1 MKLWIAGKWC
11 EGTPR
16 EIKNPFNQSNAGTV
30 HEANSSQVEEALNT
44 AEKSF
49 QKFTKVSRFARS
61 RLLLLMA
68 EGIKKNRSALVAEIV
83 NQAGKPFAAA
93 DIEVTRAIGTFT
105 IASEEAKRLG
115 GDITPIDIDAG
126 GKPFSPALSYWVGRG
141 PVFGISPFN
150 FPLNL
155 AAHKVAPALA
165 AGVSIILKPPPQAPG
180 AAVILGKIFE
190 EAVKEGSL
198 DEIPLGAFQ
207 VLNCSNEL
215 SEKAATDP
223 RIQTLSFTGSA
234 KVGWHL
240 QSRAVGKKVIL
251 ELGGNAA
258 VIINEDANLKR
269 AATRCAAG
277 GFTYSGQV
285 CISVQR
291 IFVHQKIREEFT
303 NLFLKEVTQLQIG
316 DPSKKETV
324 IGPVID
330 SGAAKRIENWI
341 SESVNGGAKILCGGK
356 KEGNIIYPTILSD
369 TKTSDKIVCEEV
381 FGPVVVIDSFGEFSE
396 AVRKVN
402 DSKYGL
408 QAGVFTDSSKLIHYA
423 TENLEVGGIIINE
436 IPMFRADNMPYGG
449 IKESGLGR
457 EGVKFTMEEFCERRT
472 VVTWNEL
479 V

>member
-11 EGTPR
+11 DGTPR
-16 EIKNPFNQSNAGTV
+16 EIKNPFNQTGAGIV
-30 HEANSSQVEEALNT
+30 HDANSAQVEEALET
-44 AEKSF
+44 SEKAF
-49 QKFTKVSRFARS
+49 RKFTKTSRFTRS
-61 RLLLLMA
+61 RLLALMA
-68 EGIKKNRSALVAEIV
+68 EGLKKNRSPLVAEII

-93 DIEVTRAIGTFT
+93 DVEVTRAIGTFT
-105 IASEEAKRLG
+105 IASEEAKRIG
-115 GDITPIDIDAG
+115 GDMTPIDIDAG

-180 AAVILGKIFE
+180 PAIILGKIFE

-198 DEIPLGAFQ
+198 DEIPLGTLQ
-207 VLNCSNEL
+207 ILNCSNEL
-215 SEKAATDP
+215 AERAATDP
-223 RIQTLSFTGSA
+223 RIQILSFTGSA

-240 QSRAVGKKVIL
+240 QSKAVGKKIIL

-258 VIINEDANLKR
+258 VIVNEDADLKR
-269 AATRCAAG
+269 AASRCAVG
-277 GFTYSGQV
+277 SFTYSGQV

-291 IFVHQKIREEFT
+291 IFVHEKVRNEFT
-303 NLFLKEVTQLQIG
+303 NLFLKEVEKLQIG
-316 DPSKKETV
+316 DPSNKDTI

-330 SGAAKRIENWI
+330 SGAAVRIKSWI
-341 SESVNGGAKILCGGK
+341 DESVKNGAKILFGGK
-356 KEGNIIYPTILSD
+356 NEGNVLFPTILTN
-369 TKTSDKIVCEEV
+369 TKASDKVVCEEV
-381 FGPVVVIDSFGEFSE
+381 FGPVVVLESFGEFSE
-396 AVRKVN
+396 AVGKVN

-408 QAGVFTDSSKLIHYA
+408 QAGVFTDSAKLIHEA
-423 TENLEVGGIIINE
+423 TTHLEVGGIIINE

-472 VVTWNEL
+472 VITWNG
-479 V
+479 

>member
-11 EGTPR
+11 DGTPR
-16 EIKNPFNQSNAGTV
+16 DIKNPFNQSKAGTV
-30 HEANSSQVEEALNT
+30 HDASSAQVEEALET

-49 QKFTKVSRFARS
+49 SKFSKVSRFDRS
-61 RLLLLMA
+61 RLLLLMS
-68 EGIKKNRSALVAEIV
+68 EGIKKNRANLVSEIIS
-83 NQAGKPFAAA
+83 QAGKPYAAA

-126 GKPFSPALSYWVGRG
+126 GKPFSPAISYWVGRG

-180 AAVILGKIFE
+180 ASIILAKIFE

-198 DEIPLGAFQ
+198 NEIPLGAFQ

-223 RIQTLSFTGSA
+223 RIQILSFTGSA

-240 QSRAVGKKVIL
+240 QSKAIGKKVIL

-258 VIINEDANLKR
+258 VIINEDADLKR
-269 AATRCAAG
+269 AATRCVAG

-291 IFVHQKIREEFT
+291 IFVHEKVQNEFT
-303 NLFLKEVTQLQIG
+303 ELFLKEIEKLPLG

-324 IGPVID
+324 VGPVID
-330 SGAAKRIENWI
+330 SGAALRIENWI
-341 SESVNGGAKILCGGK
+341 GESVKGGAKILVGGK
-356 KEGNIIYPTILSD
+356 KEGNIISPTVLTN

-381 FGPVVVIDSFGEFSE
+381 FGPVVVLDSFSEFSE

-408 QAGVFTDSSKLIHYA
+408 QAGIFTDSSKLIHYA
-423 TENLEVGGIIINE
+423 TQNLEVGGIIINE

-449 IKESGLGR
+449 VKESGLGR

-472 VVTWNEL
+472 IVNWNA
-479 V
+479 